1 MADVA
6 QKCISN
12 NPIKNG
18 DAVVWVSKTGTIQ
31 KVDPQLN
38 KVTDVTDIEAK
49 YTNRFDDPN
58 YYSA

>member
-38 KVTDVTDIEAK
+38 KVTDVSVIEAK
-49 YTNRFDDPN
+49 YTNLFDDPN

>member
-1 MADVA
+1 MPDVA

-18 DAVVWVSKTGTIQ
+18 DAVVWVSQTGTIQ

-38 KVTDVTDIEAK
+38 KVTDVSVLEAK
-49 YTNRFDDPN
+49 YTNLFDDPN